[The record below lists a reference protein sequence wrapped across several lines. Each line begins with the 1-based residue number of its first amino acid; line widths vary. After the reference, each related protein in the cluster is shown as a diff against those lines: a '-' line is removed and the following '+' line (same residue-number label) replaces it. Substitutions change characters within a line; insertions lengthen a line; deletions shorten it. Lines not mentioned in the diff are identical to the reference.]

1 MKEQEESPEK
11 ELNEMEVSNLSDT
24 EFKVMVIRILNSMK
38 KDIET
43 MKNNQAQMK
52 NSIYEM
58 KNTLEGIISRM
69 DEAMDWV
76 SKLEDKGGKNYQS
89 EQQKKI

>member
-1 MKEQEESPEK
+1 
-11 ELNEMEVSNLSDT
+11 MEVSNLSDT

-69 DEAMDWV
+69 DEAMD
-76 SKLEDKGGKNYQS
+76 
-89 EQQKKI
+89 